1 MSAEVRAGLAIA
13 WKPNFLHFSQDRDR
27 LAQITQ
33 RFQYRSVF
41 SLNFFRNR
49 KVALVAV
56 EK

>member
-1 MSAEVRAGLAIA
+1 MSAEIRAGLAIA

-33 RFQYRSVF
+33 QFQYRSVF